1 MVLSLKG
8 DLNSMYDDVT
18 MRHVGCFHEIHE
30 MYISMMPRW
39 SYEADRDIPPN
50 KYIIGCESLGLLNDM
65 CYRLVV

>member
-1 MVLSLKG
+1 
-8 DLNSMYDDVT
+8 
-18 MRHVGCFHEIHE
+18 

-50 KYIIGCESLGLLNDM
+50 RYIIGCESLGLLNDM

>member
-1 MVLSLKG
+1 
-8 DLNSMYDDVT
+8 MYDDVT

-50 KYIIGCESLGLLNDM
+50 KYIIGC
-65 CYRLVV
+65 